1 MSEDSAAR
9 LAALGLSLPEAPS
22 PAANYVPFHI
32 FNGFLF
38 ISGQLSRT
46 AGESVIGKLGADV
59 SVEDGQKAAQ
69 LACLNILAQAKA
81 ATGSLERISQALR
94 LTGYVNATP
103 DFSEHP
109 KVINGASDLLVAV
122 LGDRG
127 RHTRAA
133 VGMGS
138 LPFGVAVEVD
148 AIFAIA

>member
-9 LAALGLSLPEAPS
+9 LAALGLALPDAPA

-32 FNGFLF
+32 SNGLLF

-46 AGESVIGKLGADV
+46 AAESVIGKLGADV
-59 SVEDGQKAAQ
+59 TVEDGQKAAQ

-103 DFSEHP
+103 DFTEHP

-138 LPFGVAVEVD
+138 LPFDVAVEVD
-148 AIFAIA
+148 AIFAIS